1 MTEPLHDPLDP
12 AFEGERRAAARW
24 AHLEASQANA
34 ADLEAHRAISERLR
48 ASQSGLYAG
57 ATGQQLAAL
66 ASRTARVGDGVGS
79 GRDLVRLGGIDFE
92 SQGAGAVGP
101 VPHRADLTQL
111 NAPPG
116 YMRTEHP
123 LKRLHEGRG

>member
-1 MTEPLHDPLDP
+1 M
-12 AFEGERRAAARW
+12 
-24 AHLEASQANA
+24 AS
-34 ADLEAHRAISERLR
+34 DLAVISS
-48 ASQSGLYAG
+48 AW
-57 ATGQQLAAL
+57 
-66 ASRTARVGDGVGS
+66 
-79 GRDLVRLGGIDFE
+79 GGIDFE